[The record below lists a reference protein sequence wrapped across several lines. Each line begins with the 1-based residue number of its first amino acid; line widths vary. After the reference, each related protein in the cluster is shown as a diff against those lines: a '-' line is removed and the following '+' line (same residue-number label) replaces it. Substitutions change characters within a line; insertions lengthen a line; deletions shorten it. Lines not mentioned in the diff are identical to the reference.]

1 MGSQRVRH
9 DLVTNTSLQTTW
21 TEKYLFHL
29 STYLQMEK
37 LSPRKSRSHEGFLA
51 LNSIM
56 KANIFRNQRFGGLK
70 AFKSEMNELG

>member
-1 MGSQRVRH
+1 MLF
-9 DLVTNTSLQTTW
+9 DKCFTW
-21 TEKYLFHL
+21 II
-29 STYLQMEK
+29 SIQQMEK

-56 KANIFRNQRFGGLK
+56 KANIFRNQCFGGLK